1 MDKVVLKPAN
11 TLHGQLQRGL
21 GRAARRAAG
30 RPGTGEFVYDCIR
43 RDPRW
48 DHQVESRSLFY
59 ARLIVDLEL
68 PVGPVADHLADPIDA
83 IDEDPWRASLAV
95 DVLADL
101 LRLSRREAAMPLRRY
116 ADEGT
121 HWFEAL
127 HALVEFGDP
136 QLTEGLDEIAVARCD
151 DDDLHWLVIEPDNA
165 VIRDWT
171 ERQPRIALA
180 VAERRT
186 GDRPGLPCARRP
198 DSSGR
203 SDAELLE
210 QARHSGDSAVAAIL
224 ELGRRRNPA
233 LLDLAEELLPGQPG
247 RSRGAVC
254 RAIRDLGALAL
265 PRARI
270 WTARPSG
277 CFDIGID
284 VLARYGTAQDVPAL
298 LDDLE
303 TALTERNWGAAA
315 SPAEGLGRLRSGAAV
330 PLLDSAWTESEYS
343 YLRPRVLTA
352 LIRTAPH
359 TAETYASEGLWDC
372 EEDVRRTAVT
382 MAPPSEQNL
391 LRIRRLHGCTAEE
404 PEVRSAAAARL

>member
-30 RPGTGEFVYDCIR
+30 RSGAGEFVYDCVR

-59 ARLIVDLEL
+59 ARLVIDLEL
-68 PVGPVADHLADPIDA
+68 SVGPIADHLADPTDPID
-83 IDEDPWRASLAV
+83 DDPWRATLAI

-101 LRLSRREAAMPLRRY
+101 LRLSRREAAVPLRRY
-116 ADEGT
+116 AEEGT
-121 HWFEAL
+121 HWYEAL
-127 HALVEFGDP
+127 HALTEVGDP
-136 QLTEGLDEIAVARCD
+136 TLAAGLDEIAVARCD

-165 VIRDWT
+165 VIRDWA

-186 GDRPGLPCARRP
+186 GDGRLGPGARRAEA
-198 DSSGR
+198 SGR

-233 LLDLAEELLPGQPG
+233 LLDLAEELLPERAG
-247 RSRGAVC
+247 RCRGAVS

-265 PRARI
+265 PRARV

-277 CFDIGID
+277 CFDVGID
-284 VLARYGTAQDVPAL
+284 VLSRYGTAQDVPAL

-303 TALTERNWGAAA
+303 TALADRNWGAAA
-315 SPAEGLGRLRSGAAV
+315 SPAEGLGRLRSSAAV
-330 PLLDSAWTESEYS
+330 PLLDTAWTESEYS
-343 YLRPRVLTA
+343 YLRSRLLIALARTTPQTA
-352 LIRTAPH
+352 KS
-359 TAETYASEGLWDC
+359 YAAEGLWDC
-372 EEDVRRTAVT
+372 EEDVRRDAVPL
-382 MAPPSEQNL
+382 APPTERNL
-391 LRIRRLHGCTAEE
+391 TRIRRLRGCGAED
-404 PEVRSAAAARL
+404 PEVRAAAAARL